1 MGTGPELLGGA
12 AAAPSGHSPH
22 ARPGRRGRN
31 RALGELTRRDFRRG
45 RRLPWPAIG
54 ATGPWFG
61 LGALCYRRGS
71 RQLPRPK
78 EFPVSDM
85 PPPPPDDSGW
95 SSETPP
101 PPRDPSTHS
110 PHAVT
115 GWATMGT
122 GERAELASPGARL
135 GARLID
141 WIIVAIAFVILL
153 VVGIGSAI
161 GAGANEDEE
170 AALSLG
176 VLLLMPLLIAAIGV
190 AYEVTMIALKGQT
203 LGKMATSI
211 KVIRADNGL
220 LPGWGKSIGRWIIP
234 VVLLFVPFVGVI
246 LSLLVYVSLLGTR
259 LAKGGTTRR
268 PGLSSSRSDI
278 RLATGPASGRN
289 SPEPDGGHASPLSRP
304 LPSPW

>member
-1 MGTGPELLGGA
+1 M
-12 AAAPSGHSPH
+12 
-22 ARPGRRGRN
+22 
-31 RALGELTRRDFRRG
+31 
-45 RRLPWPAIG
+45 
-54 ATGPWFG
+54 
-61 LGALCYRRGS
+61 
-71 RQLPRPK
+71 
-78 EFPVSDM
+78 SDM

-95 SSETPP
+95 SSEPPP

-110 PHAVT
+110 PLAVT

-141 WIIVAIAFVILL
+141 WIIMAIAFVILL

-161 GAGANEDEE
+161 GAGSTEGEE

-176 VLLLMPLLIAAIGV
+176 VLLLVPLLIAAIGV

-211 KVIRADNGL
+211 KVVRADNGL

-234 VVLLFVPFVGVI
+234 IVLLFVPFIGWI
-246 LSLLVYVSLLGTR
+246 LSLLVYVSLTWDKARQGWHDKTAGT
-259 LAKGGTTRR
+259 LVIKV
-268 PGLSSSRSDI
+268 
-278 RLATGPASGRN
+278 
-289 SPEPDGGHASPLSRP
+289 
-304 LPSPW
+304 